1 MCPENVTGRVDIFF
15 SSVDT
20 LPANNEIM
28 LEVRTDRIARTDVNK
43 KDLSQSV
50 SRLSDNRL
58 VGMEPKRKELL
69 RF

>member
-1 MCPENVTGRVDIFF
+1 M
-15 SSVDT
+15 
-20 LPANNEIM
+20 PANNEIM
-28 LEVRTDRIARTDVNK
+28 LEVRTVRIAGTDVNK

>member
-1 MCPENVTGRVDIFF
+1 MGLKLC
-15 SSVDT
+15 
-20 LPANNEIM
+20 LHANNEIM
-28 LEVRTDRIARTDVNK
+28 LEVRTVRIAGTDVNK

-50 SRLSDNRL
+50 SRLSDNRQ

>member
-1 MCPENVTGRVDIFF
+1 MTKFF

-28 LEVRTDRIARTDVNK
+28 LEVRTVRIAGTDVNK